1 MRTFICGLSAGV
13 LWLQMQATLPV
24 LNLASIVLVLSLG
37 ILALAANAY
46 AQYMVGR
53 AVAARFNLLGRQRF
67 FMTLGLSLLMFAAGA
82 GLGVGYATWRA
93 ETRLATALVRA
104 EEGVDISV
112 LGRVAS
118 LATATPR
125 GVRFEFLV
133 EKVLP
138 NSLNQ
143 TQNNISLLPER
154 ISLSWYKSF
163 PRKGQ
168 EAVPPPTLIPGEQ
181 WQITVRL
188 RRPHG
193 NANPHGFDFEAYAL
207 ERNIGATGYVRQ
219 AATNARITA
228 DIDLNQSALW
238 LYIDRARHHIRER
251 MQQALADKPYGAVLV
266 ALAIGE
272 QSAIPDAQ
280 WKTFWRTGVG
290 HLVSISG
297 LHITMV
303 ASLVYWLMFRLWAR
317 VPQLVA
323 RVPAQRAAILFGLFI
338 AFAYT
343 LIAGFSVPTQ
353 RTFFMLCAMAVAMWS
368 GKPSSFSGALLGAL
382 FFVIIIDPWAVTA
395 AGFWLSFGAV
405 AAILYVTAYRVGRE
419 HGVLGAARA
428 QVAVTAGL
436 LPLTLALFQEVSIIS
451 PIANAFAIPAIS
463 LIVVPLTLI
472 GAILPFDFLL
482 HFAHWLL
489 SLVMLPLDYLASLP
503 NAVWQS
509 HAPVLWTTVLA
520 VLGTALLL
528 APRGVPARWWGLAL
542 IAPMLWLTPKGPK
555 AGELWVTLLDVGQ
568 GLAAVVRTENHVL
581 VYDTGP
587 SFGPDADAGSRII
600 VPYLRGEG
608 LRKLDA
614 LVISHADE
622 DHSGGARAIVDAR
635 SPEWVLTSV
644 NKNVPDKELPEVMK
658 PVPYAINAREWLRCD
673 NTDAWKWDEVVFEI
687 LHPLATDYEAE
698 RVKTNNIGCVL
709 KITAPGGSILMTA
722 DIEKPV
728 EAALIAR
735 AANDLVA
742 DVLVVPHHG
751 SKTSSTEAFIDAV
764 SPKLAIIPVGYRN
777 RFRHPHPDVLARYV
791 ERNIPIMRSDY
802 AGAIT
807 LKFTH
812 DAKGM
817 PSVSKYR
824 DSYRRYW
831 TNLPEANASAVE

>member
-1 MRTFICGLSAGV
+1 MQAELPALDWRACGLIFCICLATWSLASRLQNGV
-13 LWLQMQATLPV
+13 PDLYQSQRFTRLATL
-24 LNLASIVLVLSLG
+24 A
-37 ILALAANAY
+37 
-46 AQYMVGR
+46 
-53 AVAARFNLLGRQRF
+53 
-67 FMTLGLSLLMFAAGA
+67 LLMFVAGA
-82 GLGVGYATWRA
+82 SVGAGYATWRA
-93 ETRLATALVRA
+93 QIRMADALARDQ
-104 EEGVDISV
+104 EGLDIVV

-118 LATATPR
+118 LAIPNAR

-133 EKVLP
+133 ETVLP
-138 NSLNQ
+138 DGNKVVPVIPERLSLN
-143 TQNNISLLPER
+143 
-154 ISLSWYKSF
+154 WYKTYA
-163 PRKGQ
+163 RKGQ
-168 EAVPPPTLIPGEQ
+168 ESVPPPNLIPGEQ

-193 NANPHGFDFEAYAL
+193 SANPHGFDFEAYAL

-219 AATNARITA
+219 AATNAKITSEILIFETTA
-228 DIDLNQSALW
+228 QTTLPDPWRVLRASPA
-238 LYIDRARHHIRER
+238 LYIDRTRHHIRTR
-251 MQQALADKPYGAVLV
+251 MQEALADKPYGAVLV

-317 VPQLVA
+317 VPSLVA
-323 RVPAQRAAILFGLFI
+323 RVPAQRAAILI
-338 AFAYT
+338 ALLVAFSYT

-368 GKPSSFSGALLGAL
+368 GRPSSFSGALLGAL
-382 FFVIIIDPWAVTA
+382 FFVLLIDPWAVTA

-405 AAILYVTAYRVGRE
+405 AAILYVTAHRVGRE
-419 HGVLGAARA
+419 HGVLGATRA

-436 LPLTLALFQEVSIIS
+436 LPLTLALFQEVSIVS

-463 LIVVPLTLI
+463 LVVVPLTLI

-482 HFAHWLL
+482 HIAHWLL
-489 SLVMLPLDYLASLP
+489 SLVMLPLDWLASLP

-542 IAPMLWLTPKGPK
+542 IAPMLLLTPKGPK

-568 GLAAVVRTENHVL
+568 GLATVVRTQNHTL

-587 SFGPDADAGSRII
+587 SFGPESDAGSRII
-600 VPYLRGEG
+600 IPYLRGEG

-614 LVISHADE
+614 LVVSHIDE

-635 SPEWVLTSV
+635 APEWVLTSAS
-644 NKNVPDKELPEVMK
+644 KD
-658 PVPYAINAREWLRCD
+658 VPYAVNSREWLRCD
-673 NTDAWKWDEVVFEI
+673 NRDAWKWDGVVFEI
-687 LHPLATDYEAE
+687 LHPLATDYDAE
-698 RVKTNNIGCVL
+698 KIKTNNIGCVL

-722 DIEKPV
+722 DVEKPV
-728 EAALIAR
+728 EAALVER
-735 AANDLVA
+735 AAAELAA

-764 SPKLAIIPVGYRN
+764 APKLAIIPVGYRN
-777 RFRHPHPDVLARYV
+777 RFRHPHPDVLARYD

-807 LKFTH
+807 LKFGVDSNGAPAIT
-812 DAKGM
+812 
-817 PSVSKYR
+817 KYR
-824 DSYRRYW
+824 DNYRRYW
-831 TNLPEANASAVE
+831 TDLPEDNATPVE